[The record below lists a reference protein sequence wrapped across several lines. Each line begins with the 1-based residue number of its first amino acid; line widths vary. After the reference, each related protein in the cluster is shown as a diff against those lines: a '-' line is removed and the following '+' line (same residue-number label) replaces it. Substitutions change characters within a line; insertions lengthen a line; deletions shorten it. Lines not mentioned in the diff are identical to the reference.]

1 MLPAKM
7 YLLRLITRS
16 MAVFVSH
23 SEEETLSFAQ
33 SYAKSLA
40 PGDVVCLEGEMGA
53 GKTVFAKGVARGLGI
68 LDEVTSPTYAYVN
81 SYSNKLFH
89 FDCYRVSDE
98 AFAEALGFS
107 EYFDMG
113 GICLVEWSENIKGL
127 LPPNVKRVFITGSG
141 NTREIQY

>member
-1 MLPAKM
+1 
-7 YLLRLITRS
+7 

-33 SYAKSLA
+33 GYAKSLE

-68 LDEVTSPTYAYVN
+68 LEEVTSPTYAYVN
-81 SYSNKLFH
+81 SYQNKLFH
-89 FDCYRVSDE
+89 FDCYRVASE

-127 LPPNVKRVFITGSG
+127 LPQRVKRVVISGSG
-141 NTREIQY
+141 NTREIKY

>member
-1 MLPAKM
+1 
-7 YLLRLITRS
+7 

-23 SEEETLSFAQ
+23 SEEETLAFAQ
-33 SYAKSLA
+33 EYAKTLQA
-40 PGDVVCLEGEMGA
+40 GDVVCLQGDMGA

-81 SYSNKLFH
+81 SYQNKLYH
-89 FDCYRVSDE
+89 FDCYRVESE
-98 AFAEALGFS
+98 AYAQALGFS

-127 LPPNVKRVFITGSG
+127 LPPSVKRVVISGSG
-141 NTREIQY
+141 NTREIRY

>member
-1 MLPAKM
+1 
-7 YLLRLITRS
+7 

-23 SEEETLSFAQ
+23 GEEDTLSFAEN
-33 SYAKSLA
+33 YAKTLQ

-68 LDEVTSPTYAYVN
+68 LEEVTSPTYAYVN
-81 SYSNKLFH
+81 SYQNKLFH
-89 FDCYRVSDE
+89 FDCYRVSSE
-98 AFAEALGFS
+98 AFAESLGFS

-127 LPPNVKRVFITGSG
+127 LPQTVKRVQITGSG
-141 NTREIQY
+141 NNREIHY